1 MPEITEYDYYDA
13 TLAITIVTQRPEA
26 APSQLLVSATL
37 HEEFAARVRKVLRE
51 FRQPLDVYL
60 PYYAVNRIRPSGTA
74 RDIDREL
81 NQDLLRQQFALG
93 FSLTAAAQIAD
104 EIAVFAMERNIEKA
118 VRDVFDLRPAAIL
131 RDLDLRKPIYRK
143 TAAYGHFGR
152 SEPGFTW
159 EVVSRLDD
167 FKSALGP

>member
-118 VRDVFDLRPAAIL
+118 VRDLFTANELPHIFIPGQDGVHGESYIDIVVTLGAATNQGVWNVPAGIA
-131 RDLDLRKPIYRK
+131 
-143 TAAYGHFGR
+143 
-152 SEPGFTW
+152 
-159 EVVSRLDD
+159 
-167 FKSALGP
+167 

>member
-13 TLAITIVTQRPEA
+13 TLAITIVTQRPDA
-26 APSQLLVSATL
+26 APSQLLVSASL

-60 PYYAVNRIRPSGTA
+60 PYYAVNRIRPAGTA

-118 VRDVFDLRPAAIL
+118 VRDLFTANELPHIFIPGQDGVHGESYIDIVVTLGAATNQGAWNVPASIA
-131 RDLDLRKPIYRK
+131 
-143 TAAYGHFGR
+143 
-152 SEPGFTW
+152 
-159 EVVSRLDD
+159 
-167 FKSALGP
+167 